1 MTGLF
6 SERGRPLCAVRTA
19 SGMLTINSSDRK
31 FMGFLGSSNL
41 TVSETPTRFAS
52 KASPLLW
59 RIAVPEIGSGVV
71 SVWKAKRAGKPL
83 DDFLKGMEKSRAVKV
98 KVLEDKPDELQ
109 ENKPRQCNASMNV
122 FGGLRRYQEDMRS
135 VASITEETKD
145 LSESLM
151 RMRMPDN
158 MWGIKVVKKHLAKVK
173 NDLDSLEEEY
183 HRFEIAAEA
192 TDRRIDMTASLLK
205 REDGKKE
212 LLANAVAGLVK
223 DFFVLKGLVSKMAQS
238 LHPLSDI
245 DRVFKKA
252 TGYPTTWAF
261 DPATFYDFQYCYDGL
276 IKGLVRMAKSEL
288 STVEPL
294 FVWKVQ
300 SMGEN
305 NVRLSGA

>member
-6 SERGRPLCAVRTA
+6 SERGKPLCAIRTA
-19 SGMLTINSSDRK
+19 SGMVTITSSER
-31 FMGFLGSSNL
+31 MLLGFLGNSNL

-59 RIAVPEIGSGVV
+59 KIAVPEIGSGIVK
-71 SVWKAKRAGKPL
+71 VWKSKRAGKPL

-98 KVLEDKPDELQ
+98 KVLEDRPEELV
-109 ENKPRQCNASMNV
+109 ENKPRECRASLDV
-122 FGGLRRYQEDMRS
+122 FQGLKKYQQDIRS
-135 VASITEETKD
+135 VTSMTEETKE
-145 LSESLM
+145 LAESLM

-158 MWGIKVVKKHLAKVK
+158 MWGIKEVKKHLAKVK
-173 NDLDSLEEEY
+173 GDMDSLDEDY
-183 HRFEIAAEA
+183 HKFEIASES
-192 TDRRIDMTASLLK
+192 TDRRTDMTKSLIRK
-205 REDGKKE
+205 GFAKKD
-212 LLANAVAGLVK
+212 LLANSVTGIVK
-223 DFFVLKGLVSKMAQS
+223 DFFVLKSFVSKMAQS
-238 LHPLSDI
+238 LHPLSEI
-245 DRVFKKA
+245 DKVFKKA

-276 IKGLVRMAKSEL
+276 IKSLVRMAKAEL

-305 NVRLSGA
+305 NVRLSGT